1 MLNANVK
8 VFLNRKDLCSPKHM
22 DERTRTRKRRLKE
35 LIDEKPF
42 LGNQAAFAEHVGLS
56 KGRITQLLDQNDSFG
71 ELAARK
77 LALTLMLPSDY
88 FDSQEEPARTPQA
101 SERDRL
107 ATALEVLTK
116 VLQGA
121 EESVL
126 MAVKPL
132 LAAMADDPA
141 NAKNKSALIL
151 KLLDTPRDNSSVGSH
166 HEVRQS
172 HIFAEL
178 GDLDLGDRNNGQSDS
193 AAATGR
199 SKK

>member
-1 MLNANVK
+1 MLNAGVK
-8 VFLNRKDLCSPKHM
+8 LFLNLGCLCSAKPM
-22 DERTRTRKRRLKE
+22 DERTRTRKRRLQE

-42 LGNQAAFAEHVGLS
+42 SGNRAAFAEHVDLS
-56 KGRITQLLDQNDSFG
+56 KGRITQLLDPEHSFG

-101 SERDRL
+101 SKRDRL
-107 ATALEVLTK
+107 ELALAVLTK
-116 VLQGA
+116 VLQEA

-132 LAAMADDPA
+132 LSSMADDPA
-141 NAKNKSALIL
+141 NAKNKSLLIL
-151 KLLDTPRDNSSVGSH
+151 KLLVTDGDKTQPSAHD
-166 HEVRQS
+166 ELRQS

-178 GDLDLGDRNNGQSDS
+178 GDLNLGDGNGQSDS
-193 AAATGR
+193 AAASGR